1 MAWKTMD
8 VHEQRVRFVV
18 EATQQTQTFR
28 ALCAAYEIS
37 RPTGYLWLRRYR
49 ELGVDGIAERSR
61 KPHRSPERTN
71 PELERQV
78 VQLRQ
83 RYPDWGARKLKV
95 LLARDRV
102 ELPRNTIHRILLR
115 HDLVRDQDRQTA
127 ATRRFE
133 RGRPNEL
140 WQMDFKGPKAWPQT
154 VGPLSVLDDHSR
166 YLIALAANGST
177 HGAAVR
183 EQLEEAFQSCGV
195 PEGMLMD
202 HGTPWWSQQA
212 PSGHTQ
218 LSLWLMRQGIRLH
231 WSGIRH
237 PQTQGKV
244 ERFHGSLQ
252 RAWERRGLPREQPQA
267 WLDAYRWEHNYIRPH
282 EALGMQTPATVW
294 RPSLRRYDPH
304 PPRWEYPAGAWVL
317 KLDCHGLL
325 DIKNRKWK
333 VSKALAG
340 ERVQVVPLEGR
351 MLVFY
356 CTTLLRELD
365 PGIQRSKIIE
375 RWIPRPSS
383 SPPPV
388 KDV

>member
-1 MAWKTMD
+1 MD

-61 KPHRSPERTN
+61 KPHRSPERTDR
-71 PELERQV
+71 ELERQV

-365 PGIQRSKIIE
+365 PGIPRSKIIE